1 MFTYIAKEK
10 GIGRGSAHNSSPTQV
25 LERSRRLSEDEII
38 LRLGDG
44 KVVAAEVVGS
54 LSLVVSDHI
63 RIEIRKLVDKSLEI
77 DDLDNLPTRE
87 SCLKGKITKK
97 PFVRQS
103 AIINSLLDLIHTD
116 ICGSL
121 NTPTRGGYSYF
132 LTFTDDH
139 SRYGY
144 AYLMRYKPE
153 AFGRFKEYR
162 FEVENQTGHKINA
175 LWSNPSGEYLSGEFI
190 NYSKEN
196 GILSQ
201 WTPPGMPQLI
211 DVAEK
216 RNQTLLDM
224 VRSMISFI
232 ELPPSFWGYTLE
244 MGRKLLN
251 TAPSKT
257 VLQTPYKIWHG
268 KPASYKYLTVW
279 SSPAYVKKLVGDKL
293 DSRSSLCRFVGYPKE
308 TVGYYFYDPPAQ
320 KIFVSRNA
328 MFLKKKFPTE
338 SRCDEMLLDESTET
352 PQQNDATSFEPLVPT
367 DGVSFLRRSI
377 KESRPPERPVGCK
390 WVYKYK
396 LGADEE
402 VTAFKARLV
411 AKGYTQRPGVD
422 FEETYSHVAIAKS
435 MRILFANS
443 IMV

>member
-1 MFTYIAKEK
+1 
-10 GIGRGSAHNSSPTQV
+10 
-25 LERSRRLSEDEII
+25 
-38 LRLGDG
+38 
-44 KVVAAEVVGS
+44 
-54 LSLVVSDHI
+54 
-63 RIEIRKLVDKSLEI
+63 
-77 DDLDNLPTRE
+77 
-87 SCLKGKITKK
+87 
-97 PFVRQS
+97 
-103 AIINSLLDLIHTD
+103 
-116 ICGSL
+116 
-121 NTPTRGGYSYF
+121 
-132 LTFTDDH
+132 
-139 SRYGY
+139 
-144 AYLMRYKPE
+144 
-153 AFGRFKEYR
+153 
-162 FEVENQTGHKINA
+162 
-175 LWSNPSGEYLSGEFI
+175 
-190 NYSKEN
+190 
-196 GILSQ
+196 
-201 WTPPGMPQLI
+201 
-211 DVAEK
+211 
-216 RNQTLLDM
+216 
-224 VRSMISFI
+224 
-232 ELPPSFWGYTLE
+232 

-338 SRCDEMLLDESTET
+338 SRCDEMLLEESTET

-443 IMV
+443 IMATTADSTTEAEYIAALEVAKEVVWMKNYIQWLGMVSSIAEPVVVLCNNNRAILQAKKPRSHHHSKYILRLYHLLGDMVSRCDVRIDRVTLAEITADPLTNPMSQIAHTQHLDKMELRLMGDWL